1 MALKQSLT
9 DLASLLPD
17 NLSEDTLTKIVGLIQ
32 ETIKSEVTERMKVL
46 EAKASAFIRK
56 NIDSIKNQALSELT
70 EESDIY
76 QDAMQF
82 RKLKGIMG
90 VDKIK
95 VSEQANVSE
104 LQEENAVLLEHLNVL
119 ATENSKFKKLAKTY
133 KAKAILAEQTLN
145 ESLEEVQELKES
157 NEKPFKSSEKAL
169 VIVENNE
176 VEQGRSV
183 SNPFLGDEVLALM
196 PKG

>member
-176 VEQGRSV
+176 VVQGRSV